1 VPNWVL
7 SSLLLQS
14 VRGALFF
21 AGGLV
26 IAQIAVEVR
35 NNAKLRRLKFVQTG
49 LWVECKPL
57 YDPQAYHLFLSHA
70 CASSARHR
78 ATPHSEVLS
87 LTASNLRMAGPA
99 AQDRMRAVKAR
110 LLECLPSC
118 RTFLDV
124 DGNFTRRKPVTAR
137 PSRARH
143 ND

>member
-1 VPNWVL
+1 MPDWVL
-7 SSLLLQS
+7 SILLLHS
-14 VRGALFF
+14 VLSALLF

-26 IAQIAVEVR
+26 IVQIAAEMR
-35 NNAKLRRLKFVQTG
+35 NSADLRRLKYVETG

-57 YDPQAYHLFLSHA
+57 FDPQAYHLFLSHA
-70 CASSARHR
+70 CASSARHS
-78 ATPHSEVLS
+78 APPYSEVLS